1 MRKRSWS
8 WLLVVSAAALAG
20 CGSPRPMRYY
30 TLEAPATGMHAE
42 EGTYA
47 VSLLV
52 GNLSAPHV
60 LRDDRIAYGMT
71 DVELGLYWEHRWAE
85 PPPEMLE
92 TMLVQKLRASG
103 QYKTVQRISS
113 RARGDYILRGHISSL
128 NEVDLPTGVIG
139 RFAMQ
144 LELFQPKTG
153 TVVWTQA
160 YTHDEP
166 VSGKKV
172 NNVVEALQKNVDA
185 GLDQL
190 TSGLNQYFAAHAGK

>member
-1 MRKRSWS
+1 MRKGLWS
-8 WLLVVSAAALAG
+8 VVLAGGALALAG

-30 TLEAPATGMHAE
+30 TLEAPATNMHSE
-42 EGTYA
+42 EATYP

-71 DVELGLYWEHRWAE
+71 DVEMGLYWEHRWTE

-113 RARGDYILRGHISSL
+113 SARGDYILRGHISSL
-128 NEVDLPTGVIG
+128 NEVDLPSGVIG
-139 RFAMQ
+139 RFAVQ

-153 TVVWTQA
+153 VVVWNQA
-160 YTHDEP
+160 YSHDEP
-166 VSGKKV
+166 VNGKKV
-172 NNVVEALQKNVDA
+172 NDVIEALQKNVDA
-185 GLDQL
+185 GLEQL
-190 TSGLNQYFAAHAGK
+190 TSGLNQYFAAHLGK

>member
-1 MRKRSWS
+1 MRKGLLK
-8 WLLVVSAAALAG
+8 LLVASAIAAMTG

-30 TLEAPATGMHAE
+30 TLEAPATNMHAE
-42 EGTYA
+42 EATYP

-71 DVELGLYWEHRWAE
+71 DVEMGLYWEHRWAE

-113 RARGDYILRGHISSL
+113 SSRGDYILRGHISSL
-128 NEVDLPTGVIG
+128 NEVDLPSGVIG

-153 TVVWTQA
+153 VVVWNEA
-160 YTHDEP
+160 YSHDEP

-172 NNVVEALQKNVDA
+172 NNVVEALQKNVEA

-190 TSGLNQYFAAHAGK
+190 TSGLNQYFAAHSGK

>member
-1 MRKRSWS
+1 MRKGLVK
-8 WLLVVSAAALAG
+8 LLIVAGLAAG

-30 TLEAPATGMHAE
+30 TLEAPSTSIHSE
-42 EGTYA
+42 ENTYP
-47 VSLLV
+47 VTLLI
-52 GNLSAPHV
+52 GRISAPHV

-71 DVELGLYWEHRWAE
+71 DVEMGLYYEHRWAE
-85 PPPEMLE
+85 APPEMLQ
-92 TMLVQKLRASG
+92 TMLVEKLRASR

-113 RARGDYILRGHISSL
+113 SSRGDYILRGHISSL
-128 NEVDLPTGVIG
+128 NEVDLPTGIVG

-153 TVVWTQA
+153 TVVWTEA
-160 YTHDEP
+160 YSHDQP

-172 NNVVEALQKNVDA
+172 NDVVEALKKNVDA

-190 TSGLNQYFAAHAGK
+190 TGGLNQYFAAHSGK

>member
-1 MRKRSWS
+1 MRKGLLK
-8 WLLVVSAAALAG
+8 LLVAGVIAATAG

-30 TLEAPATGMHAE
+30 TLEAPATNMHAE
-42 EGTYA
+42 EATYP

-71 DVELGLYWEHRWAE
+71 DVEMGLYWEHRWAE

-113 RARGDYILRGHISSL
+113 SSRGDYILRGHISSL
-128 NEVDLPTGVIG
+128 NEVDLPSGVIG

-153 TVVWTQA
+153 LVVWNEA
-160 YTHDEP
+160 YSHDEP

-172 NNVVEALQKNVDA
+172 NNVVEALQKNVEA

>member
-1 MRKRSWS
+1 MREH
-8 WLLVVSAAALAG
+8 LVKLAMLGALAGLAG
-20 CGSPRPMRYY
+20 CGSSRPMRYY
-30 TLEAPATGMHAE
+30 TLEAPAMSMHAE
-42 EGTYA
+42 EGAYP

-52 GNLSAPHV
+52 GRLGAPHV

-71 DVELGLYWEHRWAE
+71 DVEMGLYYEHRWAE

-103 QYKTVQRISS
+103 KYKTVQKITSS
-113 RARGDYILRGHISSL
+113 SRGDYILRGHLSSL
-128 NEVDLPTGVIG
+128 NEVDLPSGIVG

-160 YTHDEP
+160 YNHDEP

-172 NNVVEALQKNVDA
+172 NNVVEALKKNVQA
-185 GLDQL
+185 GLDDL
-190 TSGLNQYFAAHAGK
+190 LAGLDGYFAAHASR